1 MKINKVFCLF
11 EQSGHFKKAF
21 QELGIPA
28 EDYDILNDFGET
40 DHVIDLFGEID
51 KAYEGKPSLFD
62 QITKGDLAMAFFP
75 CTRFENQINLA
86 FRGQMR
92 QQKNYSDIEK
102 IEYARKLHQERARL
116 YDLICKMFIV
126 ALRGGWRMIVE
137 NPYSNEHYLVR
148 YFPIK
153 AKIIDHDRRRDGDAM
168 KKPTQYWFINYE
180 PAMNIVFESLE
191 YVTPGTWSEKN
202 QVERSMIHPQ
212 YCRRFIKKY
221 ILDREQT

>member
-40 DHVIDLFGEID
+40 DHITDIFAEID
-51 KAYEGKPSLFD
+51 KAYQGEPSLFD
-62 QITKGDLAMAFFP
+62 EIGENDLVMAFFP

-86 FRGQMR
+86 FRGQMK
-92 QQKNYSDIEK
+92 QQKTHSDIEK
-102 IEYARKLHQERARL
+102 LEYVRKLHQERARL

-137 NPYSNEHYLVR
+137 NPHSNEHYLVR

-153 AKIIDHDRRRDGDAM
+153 AKLIDCDRRKNGDAM
-168 KKPTQYWFINYE
+168 KKPTQYWFINCE
-180 PAMNIVFESLE
+180 PENNIFFEVMDYVKPTIE
-191 YVTPGTWSEKN
+191 YDLN
-202 QVERSMIHPQ
+202 QVQRSLIHPQ
-212 YCRRFIKKY
+212 YCRRFIKQY
-221 ILDREQT
+221 LLDRGQI